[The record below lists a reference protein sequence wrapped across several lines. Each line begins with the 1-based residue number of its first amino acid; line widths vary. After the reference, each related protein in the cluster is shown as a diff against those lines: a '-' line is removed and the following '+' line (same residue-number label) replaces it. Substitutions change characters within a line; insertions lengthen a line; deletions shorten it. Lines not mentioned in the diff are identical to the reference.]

1 MKKNNRYEQ
10 LLNSLSKEQLEKYI
24 KQKKIEID
32 ITKLNIIKKDI
43 INRQLEEKLNG

>member
-1 MKKNNRYEQ
+1 MKKNNKYEE

-24 KQKKIEID
+24 KQKKIDID

-43 INRQLEEKLNG
+43 INRQLEERIKG